1 MNSTRSDLYSFV
13 DSAMPFQLGLC
24 LARKPI
30 SSDSM
35 GEERRFVERLRS
47 KLADWS
53 YLGRA
58 FWGLWG
64 STSSCQLL
72 GVLFESR
79 VFSRFCSSVWVLVGD
94 GVFSNLYVGLRR
106 CVRNTQPRARLV
118 QRDAC
123 SLMTMKSM
131 TGAVLASFTKSHA
144 KLVFRG
150 SALPCF
156 GNFEFGC

>member
-1 MNSTRSDLYSFV
+1 
-13 DSAMPFQLGLC
+13 MPFQLGLC

-64 STSSCQLL
+64 STSSCQSL

-79 VFSRFCSSVWVLVGD
+79 VFSRFCSSVWVLGGD
-94 GVFSNLYVGLRR
+94 GVFSDFESL
-106 CVRNTQPRARLV
+106 CRASKMREKHAASSK
-118 QRDAC
+118 AC
-123 SLMTMKSM
+123 PEGCLQLDDHEEHDGSSACLFHQEPCEACLSWISPTM
-131 TGAVLASFTKSHA
+131 LW
-144 KLVFRG
+144 
-150 SALPCF
+150 
-156 GNFEFGC
+156 